1 MTPSAILFGS
11 IGTLVET
18 SELQRAAFN
27 AAFVEQGLDWVWDQ
41 DTYRAMLV
49 VPGGR
54 GRIQAFAE
62 LSGIDVDAEALHARK
77 TALFDTAIIERG
89 LHLRP
94 GVADVIDRAMDKGVK
109 LGFCT
114 TTSRANIDAIFTAL
128 SGELNR
134 AAFDF
139 ISEARAGLPP
149 KPDSAVYHEALRALK
164 LTATEAIAV
173 EDSAGNLV
181 APQVAGIRVIA
192 FPGENTSNDPFLGA
206 VDVVKELKPSLFGL

>member
-18 SELQRAAFN
+18 SEIQRHAFN
-27 AAFVEQGLDWVWDQ
+27 AAFAEAGLEWVWDQ

-54 GRIQAFAE
+54 GRIKAFAE
-62 LSGIDVDAEALHARK
+62 LSGIAVDAEALHARK
-77 TALFDTAIIERG
+77 TAIFDATILEQG

-94 GVADVIDRAMDKGVK
+94 GVADVIDRAMDVGVR

-114 TTSRANIDAIFTAL
+114 TTSRVNIDAVFKAL

-139 ISEARAGLPP
+139 ISEARPGLAP
-149 KPDSAVYHEALRALK
+149 KPDAAVYREALHTLN
-164 LTATEAIAV
+164 LTAPEAIAI

-181 APQVAGIRVIA
+181 APQVAGIRAIA
-192 FPGENTSNDPFLGA
+192 FPGENTANDPFLGA
-206 VDVVKELKPSLFGL
+206 VAVVDALTPSLFGL